1 MSKATKIA
9 AHIITGIPIVEIL
22 KESFKDRRS
31 RRECKTKK
39 EIAHI
44 AATTA
49 LTLGGLTFGLAA
61 YAINKDRDDT
71 VPDVE
76 SDEEDGREATAEED
90 MAADEAEDKAA
101 DAPEAKAADAPEDN
115 TDDGMEGVTE
125 EGSGGISFG

>member
-90 MAADEAEDKAA
+90 KAADAPEDKAA
-101 DAPEAKAADAPEDN
+101 DAPEDK
-115 TDDGMEGVTE
+115 TDDSKEGGTE
-125 EGSGGISFG
+125 EGSGGIAVS